1 MKFLTQILGSLR
13 GLLQVQVQQG
23 NIREAKWNIHG
34 FVSISWFVCGAHSDL
49 LPTAAAAVCENGL
62 KISGSPSDC
71 PSVRVRSVAV
81 ASSVELIGEGLNLW
95 KNATDMNEI
104 KWRW

>member
-1 MKFLTQILGSLR
+1 M
-13 GLLQVQVQQG
+13 
-23 NIREAKWNIHG
+23 NIHG
-34 FVSISWFVCGAHSDL
+34 FVPSVPSLVPSCVARSQLDSLPPPL
-49 LPTAAAAVCENGL
+49 LSSGPTAAVCENGL

-71 PSVRVRSVAV
+71 PSVRAR
-81 ASSVELIGEGLNLW
+81 SVELIGERGEGERLNLW